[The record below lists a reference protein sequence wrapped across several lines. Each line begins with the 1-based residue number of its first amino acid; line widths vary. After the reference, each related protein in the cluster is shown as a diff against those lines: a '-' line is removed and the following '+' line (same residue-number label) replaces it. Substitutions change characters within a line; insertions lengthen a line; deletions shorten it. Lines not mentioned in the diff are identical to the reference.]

1 MGKALG
7 GTGLHIKHLVLV
19 VNVVI
24 LVGLMRRN
32 VKVIVGRL
40 PKDGELQLTSTK
52 LPTGSKHLI
61 DRHIILISGIM
72 CLDHG

>member
-1 MGKALG
+1 MGKALDV
-7 GTGLHIKHLVLV
+7 TGLHIKPLVLV

-40 PKDGELQLTSTK
+40 LKDGERKLAFINLLLQGNKQLT
-52 LPTGSKHLI
+52 
-61 DRHIILISGIM
+61 D
-72 CLDHG
+72 